1 VCNSAACNPLCCLSI
16 ITFSFEVAPT
26 RLNHPIMHTPVLH
39 WTMKQLMH
47 HCMEGMYQCTVKWLI
62 QVLIRSV
69 LIDRKQHHTKFHDV
83 FSYCRSVKPTTTN
96 PHPSS
101 VKKVMVHPALPA
113 TETGGWI
120 SAQLYSPAMNFL
132 SCQPWPQ

>member
-1 VCNSAACNPLCCLSI
+1 
-16 ITFSFEVAPT
+16 
-26 RLNHPIMHTPVLH
+26 
-39 WTMKQLMH
+39 
-47 HCMEGMYQCTVKWLI
+47 MEGMYQCTAKRLI

-83 FSYCRSVKPTTTN
+83 FSYGRSAKPTTTN

-101 VKKVMVHPALPA
+101 VK

-120 SAQLYSPAMNFL
+120 
-132 SCQPWPQ
+132 